1 LHFELTQDQQLLQ
14 ETVRE
19 FARGELA
26 PSAAKM
32 DWEAKVP
39 NEIFG
44 KLPSLGLF
52 GISLPA
58 EYGGAGADFLSLL
71 LVTEEL
77 SKISGSLG
85 ARVSFHNAV
94 VCDTIA
100 SSKNQELKSALLP
113 KLVSGSLGAFVIDPK
128 STIKS
133 SFEGSQI
140 VLNGSAQYAANADA
154 AGVFLILAKMK
165 DGSKSFV
172 SFAKDQDE
180 EIPGFAVSAP
190 EKLLGM
196 RAAGTAKVEF
206 LNFPLPKNAI
216 LFDDNEVSAA
226 MRRILTRSRLAVAG
240 QALGIGQAALDAEIS
255 YANER
260 SQFNTKIG
268 KFYAVQDFI
277 AADHIAIET
286 ARMIAYKTSR
296 EIEDSHTL
304 ERDSAVAKVSSS
316 NAAVQTARH
325 SIRIHGGYG
334 FIRDYPVERYLRD
347 ARVTQSYIESNE
359 ALKAKIAESL
369 LGTPNW

>member
-1 LHFELTQDQQLLQ
+1 
-14 ETVRE
+14 
-19 FARGELA
+19 
-26 PSAAKM
+26 
-32 DWEAKVP
+32 
-39 NEIFG
+39 
-44 KLPSLGLF
+44 
-52 GISLPA
+52 
-58 EYGGAGADFLSLL
+58 
-71 LVTEEL
+71 
-77 SKISGSLG
+77 
-85 ARVSFHNAV
+85 
-94 VCDTIA
+94 IA
-100 SSKNQELKSALLP
+100 SSNNQELKSALLP
-113 KLVSGSLGAFVIDPK
+113 KLDSGSLGAFVIDPK

-140 VLNGSAQYAANADA
+140 VLNGSTQYVANADA

-172 SFAKDQDE
+172 CFTKEQDE
-180 EIPGFAVSAP
+180 EIPGFVVSAP

-196 RAAGTAKVEF
+196 RAAGTARVEF

-226 MRRILTRSRLAVAG
+226 MHRILTRSRLAVAG

-277 AADHIAIET
+277 AADHISIET
-286 ARMIAYKTSR
+286 ARVIAYKASR
-296 EIEDSHTL
+296 QINDSHTL

-369 LGTPNW
+369 LGTPN